1 MTILLS
7 QILFDHCAL
16 ADDATVLYETSGS
29 SITSI
34 SDNVFSSTLST
45 DIEPITVE
53 VEIFD
58 TSATDGIQPMILEE
72 TLVQDVPLLDEFTT
86 ETHDHHNSNHCS
98 GFMLFDDDFVTFSDS
113 SGACDWGTDM
123 SMNGED
129 W

>member
-7 QILFDHCAL
+7 QLLFDHCAL
-16 ADDATVLYETSGS
+16 ADDATVLFESSGS

-34 SDNVFSSTLST
+34 SDNTFSSTLST

-53 VEIFD
+53 VDPFD
-58 TSATDGIQPMILEE
+58 TSVTDGIQPMILEE
-72 TLVQDVPLLDEFTT
+72 MLPQDVLLLDEFST
-86 ETHDHHNSNHCS
+86 ETHDQLNSNHCS
-98 GFMLFDDDFVTFSDS
+98 GFMLLDDGFQTFSDF
-113 SGACDWGTDM
+113 SGSCDWGTDM

>member
-7 QILFDHCAL
+7 QLLFDHCAL
-16 ADDATVLYETSGS
+16 ADDATVLFETSGS

-34 SDNVFSSTLST
+34 GYNMFSSTLST

-53 VEIFD
+53 VELFD
-58 TSATDGIQPMILEE
+58 TSATDDIQPMILEE

-98 GFMLFDDDFVTFSDS
+98 GFMLFDDGFQTFSDN

-123 SMNGED
+123 SLNGDD